1 MSSRAGSRP
10 RRLFDPFVAAIFVAL
25 GAGLVLPASGQAAA
39 ALATTRAAAIAG
51 LFALYGARLRT
62 GEVWAGLRN
71 LPLQASCLA
80 VTFGLY
86 PLLAW
91 ALVAAAGPWLGA
103 FAAGVLYLGLLPS
116 TVQSAV
122 TFTSIAGG
130 NVAGAVV
137 AATVSTLVG
146 VVATPLLVAVLMG
159 AHATVGLAQFWAVCL
174 QLLAPFVCG
183 QLTQPLIGQHLRA
196 HPRLTRLW
204 DQGTIV
210 LIVYASISA
219 ATLAGTWRTV
229 TPLTLAMLLAAC
241 LVLLVPVMAVTWWG
255 GARLGLRRAD
265 RITLLM
271 CGSTKS
277 LATGLPMAAVLF
289 APAVLATVTVPVV
302 VFHQLQLA
310 VKAVVARRLGQHPP
324 PIAASSPTDGGQ

>member
-10 RRLFDPFVAAIFVAL
+10 HRLFDPFVAAIFGAL
-25 GAGLVLPASGQAAA
+25 VAGLIVPAGGQAAA
-39 ALATTRAAAIAG
+39 VLTAIRSAAIAV

-62 GEVWAGLRN
+62 GEVWAGVRN
-71 LPLQASCLA
+71 VPLQASCLA

-91 ALVAAAGPWLGA
+91 ALVAAAWPWLGT

-146 VVATPLLVAVLMG
+146 VGATPLLVALLMG
-159 AHATVGLAQFWAVCL
+159 AHATVGLQQFWAVCL
-174 QLLAPFVCG
+174 QLLVPFLCG
-183 QLTQPLIGQHLRA
+183 QLAQPVLGPRLRA
-196 HPRLTRLW
+196 RPRLTRLW

-219 ATLAGTWRTV
+219 ATLAGTWRSV
-229 TPLTLAMLLAAC
+229 TPLTLATLLAAC
-241 LVLLVPVMAVTWWG
+241 LVLLLPVMAATWWG
-255 GARLGLRRAD
+255 GVRLGLPRAD

-289 APAVLATVTVPVV
+289 PPAVLATVTVPVV

-310 VKAVVARRLGQHPP
+310 VKAVVARRLGHP
-324 PIAASSPTDGGQ
+324 SP